1 MYTPSKDDLCLI
13 QYYKRQSKTR
23 ASPEPGSSPTHLQQ
37 KVEILTSFVLLYSW
51 HLTKQLWITDSAPL
65 VKSITSCRQVPIYVA
80 VLSTWLWKL
89 LSWVGVSVKE
99 ASLTVCGF
107 FHFIH
112 SIKTIL
118 SIESNVMWKTHGTWG
133 YPRVA
138 TFHSDS
144 SFLCHRVGHLCSWLC
159 LFCLRQSICRHL
171 SSSTN
176 MTALS
181 FYKLNS
187 HL

>member
-1 MYTPSKDDLCLI
+1 MYTPRKDDLCLI

-23 ASPEPGSSPTHLQQ
+23 ASHEPGSSPTHLQQ
-37 KVEILTSFVLLYSW
+37 KAEILTSFVLLYSW

-118 SIESNVMWKTHGTWG
+118 PIKSNVMWKTHGTWG

-159 LFCLRQSICRHL
+159 LFCLQQSICSHL

-181 FYKLNS
+181 FYKLNL